1 MARYDQMKRIL
12 QDICFLRG
20 NPPGEGDN
28 SRVWS
33 RYSQAPCLL
42 QLSVDGTSTVR
53 KDRQTLLGQE
63 RVCSMGGA
71 RFIEHDG
78 KRILFIDFGGVEFE
92 DLVGIIRESKKLI
105 SKEPPGSVLT
115 LTNVAGA
122 RVNPMTSKVLK
133 EFTKFNKPY
142 VKAGAVIGAHGL
154 LKLEFD
160 LVMKFTGRVL
170 GRFDTPEEAKAWL
183 ISQ

>member
-1 MARYDQMKRIL
+1 
-12 QDICFLRG
+12 
-20 NPPGEGDN
+20 
-28 SRVWS
+28 
-33 RYSQAPCLL
+33 
-42 QLSVDGTSTVR
+42 
-53 KDRQTLLGQE
+53 
-63 RVCSMGGA
+63 MGGA
-71 RFIEHDG
+71 RFIEYEG

-105 SKEPPGSVLT
+105 SKEAPGSVLT

-133 EFTKFNKPY
+133 EFTTFNKPY
-142 VKAGAVIGAHGL
+142 VKAGAVIGATGL

-160 LVMKFTGRVL
+160 IVMKFSGRVL
-170 GRFDTPEEAKAWL
+170 ARFDTPEEAKAWL